1 MEDTAVTGHGT
12 TLIPQARTVRDAAA
26 ALITSRPARV
36 GVSILKAILP
46 ADRLV
51 VTRRTIAVANLPPA
65 LAGLR
70 LLHISDLHWH
80 PGSELAQGLP
90 ALVARLAYDVA
101 VYTGDFIDDDDGI
114 APVGAILGRMPRA
127 RASFAVMGNHDY
139 LRYGS
144 ASSDAPRTQHNDV
157 QRLRATLAR
166 RGITVLDNA
175 AQPLFGSERLY
186 ITGVDDYT
194 TGHADLA
201 AALRAVPPGA
211 ATVLLSH
218 HPDIVLRLGAR
229 RPGLILAGHTHGGQI
244 RLPGVGAVVTHSA
257 LPRRHALGLTRYQDV
272 PLFVTRGIGY
282 SGLDLR
288 VGCAPEVALLT
299 LVPEHA
305 AQRPH
310 PSPLPWGPR
319 LHRPAADPSADGGPH
334 VAAS

>member
-1 MEDTAVTGHGT
+1 V
-12 TLIPQARTVRDAAA
+12 
-26 ALITSRPARV
+26 RV
-36 GVSILKAILP
+36 GVSILKALLP

-51 VTRRTIAVANLPPA
+51 VTHRTIAVANLPPSF
-65 LAGLR
+65 AGLR
-70 LLHISDLHWH
+70 VLHMSDLHWH
-80 PGSELAQGLP
+80 PGSELARLLP
-90 ALVARLAYDVA
+90 ALAAQLAYDVA
-101 VYTGDFIDDDDGI
+101 VYTGDFIDDDAGI
-114 APVGAILGRMPRA
+114 APIGAILERMPRA
-127 RASFAVMGNHDY
+127 RASLAVMGNHDY
-139 LRYGS
+139 LGS
-144 ASSDAPRTQHNDV
+144 SSARTAAPRTRHNDI

-175 AQPLFGSERLY
+175 AQPVGSERFY
-186 ITGVDDYT
+186 IAGVDDYT

-218 HPDIVLRLGAR
+218 HPDIMLDLGAR

-257 LPRRHALGLTRYQDV
+257 LPRRHALGLTRYHDV

-299 LVPEHA
+299 LVPVPA
-305 AQRPH
+305 TQRAR
-310 PSPLPWGPR
+310 SMMR
-319 LHRPAADPSADGGPH
+319 LGGGL
-334 VAAS
+334 S

>member
-1 MEDTAVTGHGT
+1 MQDRVVTGNGT
-12 TLIPQARTVRDAAA
+12 TLIPHARTVLGGAV
-26 ALITSRPARV
+26 ALVARRPVRV

-51 VTRRTIAVANLPPA
+51 VTRRTIGVANLPSS

-70 LLHISDLHWH
+70 VLHMSDLHWH
-80 PGSELAQGLP
+80 PDSELARLLP
-90 ALVARLAYDVA
+90 ALAAQLTYDVA

-114 APVGAILGRMPRA
+114 APVGAVLEQMPRA

-139 LRYGS
+139 LRDRS
-144 ASSDAPRTQHNDV
+144 PNTAASRTRYNDI
-157 QRLRATLAR
+157 QRLRALLAR

-175 AQPLFGSERLY
+175 AQPLGSERFY
-186 ITGVDDYT
+186 IAGVDDYT
-194 TGHADLA
+194 TGHADLDA
-201 AALRAVPPGA
+201 AMRATQLALSTLPGT

-218 HPDIVLRLGAR
+218 NPDIVLDLGTWK
-229 RPGLILAGHTHGGQI
+229 PSLILAGHTHGGQI

-257 LPRRHALGLTRYQDV
+257 LPRRHAMGLTRYHDV

-282 SGLDLR
+282 SGVDLR
-288 VGCAPEVALLT
+288 LGCAPEVALLT
-299 LVPEHA
+299 LVPVSP

-310 PSPLPWGPR
+310 PIPLQRSAG
-319 LHRPAADPSADGGPH
+319 DPGADGGPR